1 MSMRVFI
8 RKSGVIMVVPYLF
21 MATAVVHAADDPE
34 DRASYCARTAGEHC
48 FSTQGYTSQECEDRY
63 FVICLDGAGGGS
75 DSTPPPWF
83 DPGVPVRD
91 GTYGGC
97 LPRGG

>member
-75 DSTPPPWF
+75 DSTP
-83 DPGVPVRD
+83 
-91 GTYGGC
+91 
-97 LPRGG
+97 